1 MEGSLPP
8 DHALPPDPASPAGA
22 EGGRID
28 RDFARTIDWNLLKV
42 FLEIVRSGGI
52 GAAARRLGKQQPSVS
67 AALKRLEDQLA
78 AHLFERSTAGIRI
91 TPAGKALHALCED
104 MFEHVRMAQHQV
116 AQATKR
122 VGGMVR
128 IQLISSII
136 CLELDEAIASF
147 HRRHPAIAME
157 LRVSPWRGVL
167 EALVDGEVEVG
178 IGYQGAAGPAL
189 VYEPMFV
196 ETQQLYC
203 ARSHPLYGRRIA
215 RPEEL
220 RREGFVLTGADEP
233 EAVTR
238 LRARHG
244 LGTERAGEAEDVHEA
259 LRLVSLGVGI
269 GFLPEGAA
277 EGAVAAGRLWPLLAP
292 EVRPAYEIFLIS
304 RAEPSRDTAT
314 QLFLDEIRRR
324 LRARTSLI

>member
-1 MEGSLPP
+1 M
-8 DHALPPDPASPAGA
+8 PDPLLPEADPAA
-22 EGGRID
+22 FDGGRID
-28 RDFARTIDWNLLKV
+28 RDFARTVDWNLLKV
-42 FLEIVRSGGI
+42 FLEIVQTGGI
-52 GAAARRLGKQQPSVS
+52 GAAARALGKQQPSIS

-78 AHLFERSTAGIRI
+78 ARLFDRSTAGIRI
-91 TPAGKALHALCED
+91 TPAGKALQALCEE

-116 AQATKR
+116 AQASKR

-128 IQLISSII
+128 IQLISSIV
-136 CLELDEAIASF
+136 CPEFDEAIASF
-147 HRRHPAIAME
+147 HRRHPGIAME

-167 EALVDGEVEVG
+167 EALASGAVEVG
-178 IGYQGAAGPAL
+178 IGYEGAAGPAL

-203 ARSHPLYGRRIA
+203 ARTHPLYGRRIA

-238 LRARHG
+238 LRGRHG
-244 LGTERAGEAEDVHEA
+244 LGSVQAGQAEDVHEA

-269 GFLPEGAA
+269 GFMPEGAA
-277 EGAVAAGRLWPLLAP
+277 EGAVTEGRLWPLLAP

-324 LRARTSLI
+324 LRARRSLI

>member
-1 MEGSLPP
+1 MATTTS
-8 DHALPPDPASPAGA
+8 A
-22 EGGRID
+22 RID

-52 GAAARRLGKQQPSVS
+52 GAAARALGKQQPSVS
-67 AALKRLEDQLA
+67 ASLKRLEDQLGA
-78 AHLFERSTAGIRI
+78 RLFDRSTAGVRI
-91 TPAGKALHALCED
+91 TPAGKALEALCED
-104 MFEHVRMAQHQV
+104 LFETVRMAQHQI
-116 AQATKR
+116 AQASKQ

-128 IQLISSII
+128 IQLVSSIV
-136 CLELDEAIASF
+136 CPEFDEAIASF
-147 HRRHPAIAME
+147 HRRHPAITME

-167 EALVDGEVEVG
+167 EALASGEVEVG
-178 IGYQGAAGPAL
+178 IGYEGAAGPEL

-203 ARSHPLYGRRIA
+203 ARLHPLYGRKLTHLA
-215 RPEEL
+215 EQ

-238 LRARHG
+238 LRGRHG
-244 LGTERAGEAEDVHEA
+244 LGEEQAGRAEDVHEA
-259 LRLVSLGVGI
+259 LRLITMGVGL

-277 EGAVAAGRLWPLLAP
+277 EDAVRAGRLWPLLP
-292 EVRPAYEIFLIS
+292 DEQRPAYEIFLIS
-304 RAEPSRDTAT
+304 RADPSRDTAT

-324 LRARTSLI
+324 LRARRG

>member
-1 MEGSLPP
+1 MDEPVAALTAAGLP
-8 DHALPPDPASPAGA
+8 G
-22 EGGRID
+22 GGRID
-28 RDFARTIDWNLLKV
+28 RDFARTVDWNLLKV
-42 FLEIVRSGGI
+42 FLEIVRTGGI
-52 GAAARRLGKQQPSVS
+52 GAAARTLGKQQPSVS

-78 AHLFERSTAGIRI
+78 TRLFERSTAGIRI
-91 TPAGKALHALCED
+91 TPAGRALQALCEE

-116 AQATKR
+116 AQASKQ

-136 CLELDEAIASF
+136 CPELDEAIASF

-157 LRVSPWRGVL
+157 LRVSAWRGVL
-167 EALVDGEVEVG
+167 EALASGEVEVG
-178 IGYQGAAGPAL
+178 IGYEGAAGPAL
-189 VYEPMFV
+189 IYEPMFV

-203 ARSHPLYGRRIA
+203 ARAHPLYGRRIA

-244 LGTERAGEAEDVHEA
+244 LGAECAGQAEDVHEA

-277 EGAVAAGRLWPLLAP
+277 EPAVAEGRLWPLLAA

-324 LRARTSLI
+324 LRARQGMG

>member
-1 MEGSLPP
+1 M
-8 DHALPPDPASPAGA
+8 PDPLISEADPAA
-22 EGGRID
+22 FDGGRID
-28 RDFARTIDWNLLKV
+28 RDFARTVDWNLLKV
-42 FLEIVRSGGI
+42 FLEIVRTGGI
-52 GAAARRLGKQQPSVS
+52 GAAARALGKQQPSIS

-78 AHLFERSTAGIRI
+78 ARLFDRSTAGIRI
-91 TPAGKALHALCED
+91 TPAGKALQALCEE

-116 AQATKR
+116 AQASKR

-128 IQLISSII
+128 IQLISSIV
-136 CLELDEAIASF
+136 CPEFDEAIASF
-147 HRRHPAIAME
+147 HRRHPGIAME

-167 EALVDGEVEVG
+167 EALASGAVEVG
-178 IGYQGAAGPAL
+178 IGYEGAAGPAL

-203 ARSHPLYGRRIA
+203 ARTHPLYGRRIA

-238 LRARHG
+238 LRGRHG
-244 LGTERAGEAEDVHEA
+244 LGSVQAGQAEDVHEA

-269 GFLPEGAA
+269 GFMPEGAA
-277 EGAVAAGRLWPLLAP
+277 EGAVTEGRLWPLLAP

-324 LRARTSLI
+324 LRARRSLI